1 MNHSQKRAGRQAGGF
16 ALIEV
21 LVALTI
27 VAVALMAGMKASGAL
42 TLHAQ
47 RQTDVLLGQ
56 MCAENALHQMR
67 LSRQMPGVGQSS
79 RECQQGTQTYTL
91 ALDVQPTPNG
101 FALEGLNKP
110 VPTQPW
116 LSEDT
121 RVLEVLP
128 RNPATDAASLA
139 TLALGPEPVLAP
151 QPVLPGSTQTPANRV
166 RVATDGVRPFAIVP
180 PDAAALANAG
190 GAQ

>member
-1 MNHSQKRAGRQAGGF
+1 MRTSAAGSPERRVGRRMARAQGERGF
-16 ALIEV
+16 TLIELMVVV
-21 LVALTI
+21 LIVAL
-27 VAVALMAGMKASGAL
+27 ASGMVVFSLRDTQGIAL
-42 TLHAQ
+42 EREGQRLAALLEYARAQ
-47 RQTDVLLGQ
+47 S
-56 MCAENALHQMR
+56 R
-67 LSRQMPGVGQSS
+67 L
-79 RECQQGTQTYTL
+79 QGTPVRWR
-91 ALDVQPTPNG
+91 ATPNG

-110 VPTQPW
+110 FPTQPW

-139 TLALGPEPVLAP
+139 TLALGPEPMLAP
-151 QPVLPGSTQTPANRV
+151 QSVLLGSSQTPANRV

-180 PDAAALANAG
+180 ADAAALANTG